1 MKKPFPQVM
10 AALSLALSLILIT
23 GLDALAHQ
31 PYFEETDTSETSP
44 MRVKDPEI
52 STALYSSLD
61 KPGDVDFFTFSVTA
75 GQTIEI
81 GMTIPQIEGQ
91 ENFAPTIGVIANDL
105 DATSVSAL
113 PAAALPLLSD
123 LTGATLIEPT
133 TATIFFE
140 PFSRTAYWQRQRRQ
154 ITFPAESEVH
164 VVVWHAQQEVGRY
177 TLVVG
182 QREVLGGDF
191 DFARKLKKYWTPVI
205 LTSGAPSAPPQ
216 EANPDPAQK
225 SQSEH
230 KDQSETAFPN
240 PGCNWLLRV
249 LAALIGASELC
260 Q

>member
-1 MKKPFPQVM
+1 MKKPLPQVM

-23 GLDALAHQ
+23 GLDAFAHQ
-31 PYFEETDTSETSP
+31 PFFEDPDTSETSP
-44 MRVKDPEI
+44 MRVKDPDI
-52 STALYSSLD
+52 STALYSTLD

-91 ENFAPTIGVIANDL
+91 EQFAPTIGVIANAL
-105 DATSVSAL
+105 DAGAVSAL
-113 PAAALPLLSD
+113 PAAALPLVSD
-123 LTGATLIEPT
+123 LTGTTLIEPAS
-133 TATIFFE
+133 ATIFFE

-205 LTSGAPSAPPQ
+205 LTSDAPSAPPQ

-225 SQSEH
+225 TKSEQ
-230 KDQSETAFPN
+230 KDQSVTDPPK
-240 PGCNWLLRV
+240 PGCNWLMRL
-249 LAALIGASELC
+249 LAGLFGAGEQC